1 MCSVQ
6 SDKNATTFLAFLNVT
21 YPKNATTDTNTSVPV
36 WTFSAFFY
44 LVISIIGVIGN
55 GFILLLIICNRR
67 HRTSPFNFYVLN
79 LLSANFLS
87 SLVLY
92 PMSVYYER
100 NYHHPKWYFGI
111 PSLSVYLYFQNV
123 LAMGMVNT
131 HAIMAANRV
140 WAIIFP
146 VSYRTHHSRKF
157 AMLTCLVMW
166 TYVHIFDG
174 GYMISAVIGLY
185 YRLTLLKLSGCLS
198 KPSPMVLAWAKT
210 NNLVVFALPVLLV
223 IVSFPVVMVVRIR
236 RQRQRDRERA
246 HQLVSNHN
254 TSSTQASVFVV
265 VQPAPVRRSSD
276 KFIVLAVLTVS
287 VAVFYV
293 PQVVVYLLGD
303 FAGLFGQNAMFYTCQ
318 TLIDPVLLTLA
329 IEPLRLSVLRVLI
342 CCGTARIQASIQR
355 LNTDLPLADLP

>member
-1 MCSVQ
+1 MCSVP
-6 SDKNATTFLAFLNVT
+6 SDKNTTTFLAFLNAT
-21 YPKNATTDTNTSVPV
+21 YPKNATTNTTTSVPF
-36 WTFSAFFY
+36 WTFNAFFY

-55 GFILLLIICNRR
+55 GFTLLLIICNRR
-67 HRTSPFNFYVLN
+67 HRTSPFNVYVLN

-111 PSLSVYLYFQNV
+111 PPLSVYLYCQNV

-140 WAIIFP
+140 WAIVFP
-146 VSYRTHHSRKF
+146 VSYRSHHSRKF
-157 AMLTCLVMW
+157 AMVTCLVMW

-174 GYMISAVIGLY
+174 GYMISAVIDLY

-198 KPSPMVLAWAKT
+198 KPSHKVLAWAKA
-210 NNLVVFALPVLLV
+210 NDLVVFALPVLFV
-223 IVSFPVVMVVRIR
+223 IVSFPVVVLLRIK

-246 HQLVSNHN
+246 QQLISMHAL
-254 TSSTQASVFVV
+254 STPASVFAV

-355 LNTDLPLADLP
+355 LNRDLPLADFP